1 MDTFRHG
8 DTINELLDSEKN
20 ALRTMYLNEITIQ
33 YKKWKTANLE
43 ITSNEVE
50 GIKEKIQLYSEYR
63 NFLFSKK
70 FREENT
76 FLKQRKLFETAL
88 SEFIYYI
95 IKDLKII
102 KDLELYFGRAEVPL
116 GIRFEYNKLDNIKK
130 EKLMSVS
137 TQKTRLVMGKKIQMK
152 YRLEGK
158 RNYEELNI
166 VMPILILETALV
178 LDDWFVLSYQN
189 QVRKVKSLFPKCLS
203 FIICEVVNHD
213 FQVDVSSSYIDGIY
227 ILQQQTT
234 RMKRRGISVHVIQAF
249 LHKIQ
254 THLYKQREDLIKKI
268 QKGILLD

>member
-1 MDTFRHG
+1 METFRHG
-8 DTINELLDSEKN
+8 DTINELLVAEKN

-33 YKKWKTANLE
+33 YKKWRTANLE
-43 ITSNEVE
+43 ITSNE
-50 GIKEKIQLYSEYR
+50 IADLKKKIQLYAEYR

-70 FREENT
+70 FREDNT
-76 FLKQRKLFETAL
+76 FLKQRKLFETVL

-95 IKDLKII
+95 IKDVKII
-102 KDLELYFGRAEVPL
+102 EVLELYFGRAEVPL
-116 GIRFEYNKLDNIKK
+116 GIRFEYEKLDNIKK
-130 EKLMSVS
+130 EKLMSIS
-137 TQKTRLVMGKKIQMK
+137 SQKTRLVMGKNILMK

-158 RNYEELNI
+158 RNYI
-166 VMPILILETALV
+166 DVDFMMPILILETALV

-213 FQVDVSSSYIDGIY
+213 FHVDVSSSYIDGIY
-227 ILQQQTT
+227 ILQKQTT
-234 RMKRRGISVHVIQAF
+234 RMKRKGISIDVIQSF

-254 THLYKQREDLIKKI
+254 THLYKQREDLMKKI